1 MNLFKL
7 VSVSSIILGFSFILR
22 FLLTIAL
29 AKYLSASQLGIYS
42 WAVTAFGITG
52 IIANFGLDFF
62 LIRKIPEYRN
72 SLNGMVQTVINHTK
86 KQAGINSLLLILLII
101 PISFFSS
108 YLFDG
113 AKLYNTEL
121 IIIIF
126 ALPFAAFSLINTTSL
141 RAFDLPI
148 RAQFIES
155 ILQTGVLLFIVYI
168 AFGFFGNSIPDDLS
182 TVFLVFIFVF
192 SWVLSLI
199 FSHFEF
205 KKHITTEIPL
215 EPSQGDVKEWRMDQ
229 STIVFGV
236 LGWSFLGR
244 SDVFLLAFLVSPAEV
259 GAYFICLRLAEIV
272 TFFSTVSYYVW
283 GGEISNMIQSNK
295 LYEAQVILRK
305 SSQLCIITTLVI
317 TIIAGLFTEEILYLV
332 NERYLEYSN
341 IFKGALFVFFIKG
354 ASGMLN
360 PMYYILGD
368 QTFLAKLQWALGLFF
383 TGLVVTTVPVYGLE
397 GCILS
402 FAICEILYVII
413 LLIRLQ
419 TKHNLS
425 LSPFSF
431 RIPATDVPIPLA
443 NETNEHWIEWLG
455 LWGSGKSTQILRI
468 INNSK
473 IKYTRADDFI
483 MPLSFST
490 LLKTFFYTLGRPLIC
505 IKSIRLLFI
514 LLPTYIRI
522 FFKKDYVALGE
533 YRSFFRCYM
542 ARLKYFSL
550 NNNKN
555 VLWEG
560 EIHLLPSLRLSNKS
574 LSKALDIILS
584 ITNSPSL
591 NFVVMS
597 IDPAD
602 AYQRVQQDI
611 MTKKNVRF
619 QPGYDISIKIMKEF
633 LDSQDYLIN
642 RLDAKG
648 YKLIEINSNDVTK
661 IDKFMELL

>member
-1 MNLFKL
+1 
-7 VSVSSIILGFSFILR
+7 
-22 FLLTIAL
+22 
-29 AKYLSASQLGIYS
+29 
-42 WAVTAFGITG
+42 
-52 IIANFGLDFF
+52 
-62 LIRKIPEYRN
+62 
-72 SLNGMVQTVINHTK
+72 
-86 KQAGINSLLLILLII
+86 
-101 PISFFSS
+101 
-108 YLFDG
+108 
-113 AKLYNTEL
+113 
-121 IIIIF
+121 
-126 ALPFAAFSLINTTSL
+126 
-141 RAFDLPI
+141 
-148 RAQFIES
+148 
-155 ILQTGVLLFIVYI
+155 
-168 AFGFFGNSIPDDLS
+168 
-182 TVFLVFIFVF
+182 
-192 SWVLSLI
+192 
-199 FSHFEF
+199 
-205 KKHITTEIPL
+205 
-215 EPSQGDVKEWRMDQ
+215 
-229 STIVFGV
+229 
-236 LGWSFLGR
+236 
-244 SDVFLLAFLVSPAEV
+244 
-259 GAYFICLRLAEIV
+259 
-272 TFFSTVSYYVW
+272 
-283 GGEISNMIQSNK
+283 
-295 LYEAQVILRK
+295 
-305 SSQLCIITTLVI
+305 
-317 TIIAGLFTEEILYLV
+317 
-332 NERYLEYSN
+332 
-341 IFKGALFVFFIKG
+341 
-354 ASGMLN
+354 
-360 PMYYILGD
+360 
-368 QTFLAKLQWALGLFF
+368 
-383 TGLVVTTVPVYGLE
+383 
-397 GCILS
+397 
-402 FAICEILYVII
+402 
-413 LLIRLQ
+413 LIRLQ

-431 RIPATDVPIPLA
+431 TIPATDVPIPLA
-443 NETNEHWIEWLG
+443 NETNEHWVEWLG

-490 LLKTFFYTLGRPLIC
+490 LIKTFFYTLGRPLIC

-522 FFKKDYVALGE
+522 FFNKDYVALGE

-550 NNNKN
+550 INNKN

-648 YKLIEINSNDVTK
+648 YKLIEINSNEVTK
-661 IDKFMELL
+661 IDKFMESL